1 MQRLFADQSLRIIF
15 ANTLVAVM
23 GVAMLT
29 PAFPEVSSALGASR
43 EQVVMLITAF
53 TLPGIGLAPVVGVL
67 ADRVGRKKALV
78 FSLLLFGVAGGACG
92 LVQSFETILALR
104 FLQGVGGSGLASL
117 SITLIGDLF
126 HGKDRVKAMGL
137 NASVLSVGTAIFPL
151 MGGFLTVLSWRAPFL
166 MFFLAVP
173 VGLVVMRLQ
182 LPAISH
188 PETSISAYLTGAFRI
203 LTGREMLRF
212 VAGGTIV
219 FIILYGAYL
228 AYFPFLLSRL
238 GAPSY
243 LIGAIMATTSVSS
256 AIVSFNIEKVARLLS
271 AQRAIQTALLLAAS
285 ALLTMPLIHTLP
297 LFLVPT
303 IVYGAAQGV
312 ATPVLQSFIV
322 GRAPFQCR
330 AIVMGAFSMSIR
342 TGQTI
347 GPLLSAM
354 LAVGLGMNSV
364 FYGAAVLSLLGMVL
378 MGIKKR

>member
-53 TLPGIGLAPVVGVL
+53 TLPGIVLAPVVGVL
-67 ADRVGRKKALV
+67 ADRVGRKNVLV
-78 FSLLLFGVAGGACG
+78 LSLLLFGVAGGACG